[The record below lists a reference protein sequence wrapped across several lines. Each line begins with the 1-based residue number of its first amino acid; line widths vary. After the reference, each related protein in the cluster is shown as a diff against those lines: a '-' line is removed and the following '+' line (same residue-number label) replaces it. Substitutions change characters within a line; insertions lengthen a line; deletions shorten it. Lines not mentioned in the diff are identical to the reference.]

1 MVEEYYIRSAE
12 SETARG
18 PYTIE
23 KLVTLAESGQISPQ
37 TLYYDDNLESWAAIG
52 SNHALRDQVFPQ
64 RKTLSLRKHRDSKK
78 EILNREAATEP
89 VRVNELLAAAEGT
102 TEETRFIRQRQR
114 WAERSAA
121 ISLPVL
127 GTLLLLSALSLVYPS
142 YGIVMRAFEQ
152 GPGGLPQLLQTPLVL
167 FGLFDLVAGVII
179 LLGAAE
185 FFPALRLRAMLG
197 AGFLGFTYMAQFL
210 NGYEDGAYLA
220 ISSMLFGVGLFVATL
235 TLNFRILLLAFVAAG
250 LGVAGFFYFANIAA
264 LLF

>member
-52 SNHALRDQVFPQ
+52 SNSALKDRVFPQ
-64 RKTLSLRKHRDSKK
+64 RKTLSLRKTRDAGK
-78 EILNREAATEP
+78 ENLNKEAEDAP
-89 VRVNELLAAAEGT
+89 VHVDELLAAAEGT
-102 TEETRFIRQRQR
+102 TEETRFIREKQR
-114 WAERSAA
+114 WEERAA
-121 ISLPVL
+121 TVSLP
-127 GTLLLLSALSLVYPS
+127 GIGILLLLSALSLVYPS
-142 YGIVMRAFEQ
+142 YEIVVRAFEE
-152 GPGGLPQLLQTPLVL
+152 GIGGLPQLLQTPLVL
-167 FGLFDLVAGVII
+167 FGLFDLIAGVII
-179 LLGAAE
+179 LLGATE

-197 AGFLGFTYMAQFL
+197 AGFLGFMFMAQYL
-210 NGYEDGAYLA
+210 NGYGDGAYLA
-220 ISSMLFGVGLFVATL
+220 VSSMLFGVGLFVATL
-235 TLNFRILLLAFVAAG
+235 TLHFRLLLLSFVLAG

>member
-52 SNHALRDQVFPQ
+52 SSHALRDQVFPQ
-64 RKTLSLRKHRDSKK
+64 RKTLSLRKVRDSKK
-78 EILNREAATEP
+78 EKLNEDATSEP
-89 VRVNELLAAAEGT
+89 VKVDELLAAAEGT
-102 TEETRFIRQRQR
+102 TEETRFIREKRR
-114 WAERSAA
+114 WEERSAA
-121 ISLPVL
+121 ISIPAI

-142 YGIVMRAFEQ
+142 YEIVASALEEGIS
-152 GPGGLPQLLQTPLVL
+152 GLPQLLQTPLVL
-167 FGLFDLVAGVII
+167 FGIFDLIGGVII
-179 LLGAAE
+179 LLGATE

-197 AGFLGFTYMAQFL
+197 AGFLGFMFMAQFL
-210 NGYEDGAYLA
+210 NGYGDGAFLA
-220 ISSMLFGVGLFVATL
+220 ISSMLFGLGLFVSTL
-235 TLNFRILLLAFVAAG
+235 TLHFRLLLASIITAG
-250 LGVAGFFYFANIAA
+250 LGVAGFIYFANIAA